1 MPLIHK
7 SSVSELARF
16 SECPQLFSNAD
27 AGIWRMEVGRQW
39 HDTLAAQATE
49 LNPHTLTEFP
59 VDGILHVRN
68 WQIQLKGRIDQW
80 IPAPNG
86 GCIREIKT
94 IQAMEG
100 DDATLRRQY
109 PEYILQTALY
119 GALMLS
125 ANPGAAIT
133 MELAFVD
140 IADGMTHC
148 IKLDDQDQQALD
160 KHLNHFVDYL
170 EHRRQFRQNFFHCN
184 LPPPFS
190 QWREGQQSLH
200 QDLQKA
206 ISEDS
211 IIYLEAPTGFG
222 KTGVALDVALHALQ
236 KDQIDRIV
244 YLTGKSSGQIPVVD
258 HLRQLGAFSLRYFQ
272 MRNRSL
278 HQSPFAD
285 TSAAMSPEESRQ
297 RWEQLGMRPH
307 DLFEEGSATVAHR
320 TVMEIA
326 EQTGIDA
333 YAISRL
339 LLRYAEVWIG
349 DYNYLFHPGSHRVF
363 TEQPNWDPART
374 LVLIDEAHNLP
385 ARVADAW
392 SCSWESTRIA
402 ELLSWIHYESPGS
415 PLIRHLDRL
424 LSMLNKKCLSREC
437 EPHEVDELLD
447 WLQQFAT
454 SLEQTHCD
462 WLQMPENTREA
473 LWDLMATHTRGLNPL
488 NRPLYWRP
496 KRGEIRMICQDPSA
510 IIKDRILPLRQCIF
524 MTATLGPLS
533 YFQSR
538 CGLQEKGS
546 HQIGEAPWM
555 KGAYSMA
562 VDQRADTRYQQRRKN
577 LPLTAQTIADFKKN
591 HSLPVVVFTP
601 SFDYA
606 SQIEEQLAFQH
617 PYLRSVRQPSNLP
630 QSEQATWIEEQ
641 LPFVDIMLLVM
652 GSRFAEGIDMLG
664 GRIERA
670 IVVGPALPSPD
681 PVLEAKTRNH
691 PLPRAQAFE
700 QLYQIP
706 GMIRVSQSIGR
717 LVRAPGQQVSI
728 ILHCQRFAEPTY
740 QNLLPQHCQGG
751 TLITNNTDLNNWL
764 ETLI

>member
-1 MPLIHK
+1 
-7 SSVSELARF
+7 
-16 SECPQLFSNAD
+16 
-27 AGIWRMEVGRQW
+27 MEVGRQW
-39 HDTLAAQATE
+39 HDTLAAQAVE
-49 LNPHTLTEFP
+49 INPQTVTEFP
-59 VDGILHVRN
+59 VEGTLLVRN
-68 WQIQLKGRIDQW
+68 WQLQLKGRIDQW
-80 IPAPNG
+80 IPEQNG

-94 IQAMEG
+94 IQAMDN
-100 DDATLRRQY
+100 DDVLLRGQY

-119 GALMLS
+119 GALMRA
-125 ANPGAAIT
+125 ANPDAT
-133 MELAFVD
+133 LVLELAFVD

-148 IKLDDQDQQALD
+148 ITLDEQDQAALD
-160 KHLNHFVDYL
+160 EHLNHFVDYL
-170 EHRRQFRQNFFHCN
+170 EHRHQFRQNFFQCI
-184 LPPPFS
+184 LPPPFP
-190 QWREGQQSLH
+190 QWREGQQLLH
-200 QDLQKA
+200 NDLQQT
-206 ISEDS
+206 ISREPL
-211 IIYLEAPTGFG
+211 IYLEAPTGFG

-244 YLTGKSSGQIPVVD
+244 YLTGKTTGQIPVVA
-258 HLRQLGAFSLRYFQ
+258 HLQQLGAFSLRYFQ

-285 TSAAMSPEESRQ
+285 TSAAMSPEEARE
-297 RWEQLGMRPH
+297 RWNQLGIRPNK
-307 DLFEEGSATVAHR
+307 LFEEGAGTVPHERIMKA
-320 TVMEIA
+320 A
-326 EQTGIDA
+326 EQSGIDA

-415 PLIRHLDRL
+415 PLIRDLDRL
-424 LSMLNKKCLSREC
+424 LSLLNKKSHNLEC
-437 EPHEVDELLD
+437 EPGEVDHLLD
-447 WLQQFAT
+447 WLEQFST
-454 SLEQTHCD
+454 RLEQTHCD
-462 WLQMPENTREA
+462 WLSMPENIREA
-473 LWDLMATHTRGLNPL
+473 LWDLLATHTRCLNPR
-488 NRPLYWRP
+488 NSTLYWRP
-496 KRGEIRMICQDPSA
+496 KRGEIKMICQDPSA
-510 IIKDRILPLRQCIF
+510 IIQDRIDPLHQCIF

-533 YFQSR
+533 YFQAR
-538 CGLQEKGS
+538 CGLQNRGTHLKGN
-546 HQIGEAPWM
+546 APWM
-555 KGAYSMA
+555 EGAFSMA

-577 LPLTAQTIADFKKN
+577 LPLTAKTIADFKN
-591 HSLPVVVFTP
+591 DHSLAVVVFTP

-606 SQIEEQLAFQH
+606 AQIEEQLAFQH
-617 PYLRSVRQPSNLP
+617 PYLRSIRQPSDLP
-630 QSEQATWIEEQ
+630 QGEQATWIEEQ

-670 IVVGPALPSPD
+670 VVVGPALPSPD
-681 PVLEAKTRNH
+681 PILEAKTRNH
-691 PLPRAQAFE
+691 PLPREQAFE

-728 ILHCQRFAEPTY
+728 ILHCRRFAESTY
-740 QNLLPQHCQGG
+740 QNLLPPQCQGG
-751 TLITNNTDLNNWL
+751 TIITNDQDLENWIAIQCP
-764 ETLI
+764 TCH